1 MVTVD
6 GVEMLDI
13 REAADLVGRTPETVR
28 RWVWSGRLSARR
40 QGNRLLV
47 ARADVQRL
55 VDDRGKSP
63 PTSGAP
69 TLAEW
74 AAEVREHRRW
84 GLLGDTATLQ
94 TASDLVLDDR
104 LVRDE
109 R

>member
-1 MVTVD
+1 MLTLN
-6 GVEMLDI
+6 GVEMLEI
-13 REAADLVGRTPETVR
+13 LEAADLVGRSPETVR

-40 QGNRLLV
+40 RGNRLLV

-55 VDDRGKSP
+55 VDDRGTSP
-63 PTSGAP
+63 PTADAL

-104 LVRDE
+104 LARDE

>member
-6 GVEMLDI
+6 GVEMLEI
-13 REAADLVGRTPETVR
+13 REAADLVGRSPETVR

-40 QGNRLLV
+40 RGNRLLV

-55 VDDRGKSP
+55 VDERGGSP
-63 PTSGAP
+63 PTAGAL

-74 AAEVREHRRW
+74 AAEVRDHRRW
-84 GLLGDTATLQ
+84 GLLGDTATLP

-104 LVRDE
+104 LARDE